1 MPPSPSPRRSP
12 KETFHKR
19 GHSFGSILPAKPK
32 DDELLLFT
40 DMQKHERDGFLLEP
54 AEDFDESISKFSYFR
69 DLKLGG
75 HIATRGEN
83 CDFLNVDGDRN
94 DYDWLLTPP
103 ETPLFRSLDDEE
115 DHRIGLARRGRAQ
128 IKPVSIS
135 RSSTM
140 ENARRSNRSS
150 ASPSRLSPSPRSSNS
165 TTFTRTRSSNSSSR
179 CSPPLVLQPSTP
191 SRRSLTPLASK
202 TLTPPRRSPSPASR
216 RMSTGSSGPML
227 NGKRGSSPVKSN
239 QRSSSPKLQGWQSS
253 DPGFSFEAPPNL
265 RTSLSDR
272 PVSRSR
278 GGSPSSFSGLEMGW
292 RGRRQSMSPTPSRRA
307 SSSHSNDR
315 DRFSSYS
322 KASATSSAEDDLE
335 SMQSVPISYS
345 SSPAVRKNL
354 TAMKTRT
361 MTSSKKLSKSF
372 SPSSAPKRSF
382 DSAVWLMDHR
392 KAPQNMFRPLLSSV
406 PSTTF
411 GAGKGNDVQ
420 QPMSLHNSSLTISSN
435 TSSEHGTTLGPCI
448 DNDEERHD
456 VISECEAANSSI
468 THEASNCL
476 QCNFS
481 TTRSGPESPN
491 TVKSAESTKQDFGI
505 GRSIGGQTS
514 CNVADSSEVE
524 HGKIAT
530 CSRCGVLF
538 NGMNVDREVGYCEEC
553 TLMDEDCFADTKI
566 QILEE
571 LHQQDHN
578 ITNPKPCIASEVP
591 RVIPCCS
598 EDIKDVCLNNQLVN
612 DEPQGDCLQR
622 CLPSQPTVGTTEEM
636 LLRQDV
642 ENISENVRPSHQ
654 FTVSDC
660 QQAEPTSVI
669 DYGVLR
675 DQSGSHHNEIPQCLP
690 ESVSDTEFVSN
701 TSMVDDSHKLESVGH
716 RNLKTEKTTGIPL
729 LLLQKS
735 SSNKWPVVEGRTIAA
750 SNILC
755 SEPCYARDNVSIPKC
770 IDGRGSSSA
779 SSSKDQGSSRQSDVH
794 YCPRDNISLLKCTI
808 GQGSSSAASSTDQ
821 ASSMRSDIQLER
833 LKAPISSTMS
843 SQSITS
849 ISDISTSN
857 CSVSLC
863 PRSDAVAD
871 NGFPTDNSESS
882 TSRTRVCTE
891 ELDASCKYNRSSAIE
906 CWSEAQAIVNDD
918 SEPFGDAALHNQ
930 CARQMSHEDNLSAC
944 LCSSDSEMCGNIPL
958 SLAAEESYIQNAEE
972 GTSVTTPEHAKD
984 DCGIN
989 NYQMQ
994 YEAAMVSSEENKL
1007 DDCCVSTISKEDVLI
1022 SATKSIEMELPGD
1035 DESPVTVEG
1044 SREQTQR
1051 CFTLEEATDTILFCS
1066 SIVHGI
1072 AYRAATIG
1080 LEHEQQSELGIPRPT
1095 VTMVG
1100 KSIPKGDSS
1109 LKLPHRRI
1117 PRHRK
1122 KSEGGTIT
1130 DTGNMEVVAKDP
1142 VPVRLVPELSRTSDS
1157 MKPPKLESKCNCAIM

>member
-19 GHSFGSILPAKPK
+19 GHSFGGILPAKPK

-140 ENARRSNRSS
+140 ENTRRSNRSS

-191 SRRSLTPLASK
+191 SRRSLTPPASK

-322 KASATSSAEDDLE
+322 KASATSSAEDDLD

-392 KAPQNMFRPLLSSV
+392 KAPQNMFRPLLFSV

-476 QCNFS
+476 QCSFS

-524 HGKIAT
+524 HSKIAT

-578 ITNPKPCIASEVP
+578 ITNPKPCIASEAP

-654 FTVSDC
+654 FT
-660 QQAEPTSVI
+660 
-669 DYGVLR
+669 
-675 DQSGSHHNEIPQCLP
+675 
-690 ESVSDTEFVSN
+690 
-701 TSMVDDSHKLESVGH
+701 
-716 RNLKTEKTTGIPL
+716 
-729 LLLQKS
+729 KS

-770 IDGRGSSSA
+770 IDGRDSSSA

-821 ASSMRSDIQLER
+821 ASSMRSDVQLER

-843 SQSITS
+843 SQSIAS

-863 PRSDAVAD
+863 PWSDAVAD

-984 DCGIN
+984 ECGIN

-1066 SIVHGI
+1066 SIVHDI

-1117 PRHRK
+1117 PSHRK